1 MESKEF
7 NDIRK
12 AYIDARAEERANL
25 IKLLRENNYT
35 VVTGGRAGQ
44 GFKDYSGGGK
54 LDPPHDL
61 RHHKWIDAQKERIK
75 FLISLNPYEVDASS
89 ANPHHLYDRIG
100 VQAYIGENKEND
112 IRTAMIITKWSL
124 PISKEAGNDFINF
137 LEKIASMFTI
147 WLD

>member
-44 GFKDYSGGGK
+44 GSKDYSGGGK

-61 RHHKWIDAQKERIK
+61 RHHKWIDAQKGRIK
-75 FLISLNPYEVDASS
+75 FLISLNPYEIDTGS

-100 VQAYIGENKEND
+100 VQAYLGNNTETD

-124 PISKEAGNDFINF
+124 PLTQEVEEEFIDY
-137 LEKIASMFTI
+137 LERLSNMFTV
-147 WLD
+147 WLT